1 MVKDTSYLPNNQKIP
16 FLTPTVKKFTA
27 WNVFLFLILI
37 LMVNVMFIFVTVYI
51 LHSGI
56 DKQLQHEIEKIV
68 TTLEVEDSVIN
79 IIDFSEF
86 NEPSFNTVSETSFF
100 LQIYDLTGNLLIAS
114 NNMNEFEQIPLE
126 FDIAMDDYTFMDVD
140 VGDNRLRT
148 GYISL
153 KNDDG
158 TTAAILQL
166 AAFENELRFIRSK
179 MIVFNLFLLP
189 GIILIVIVASI
200 FLAKKSFK
208 PINKIIETAGQ
219 ISAKRLTT
227 RIEYDADPN
236 DELGRLRD
244 TLNGLFNR
252 VESYV
257 NQLSQFT
264 DRASH
269 QLMNPLTAVKTELEF
284 ILKKDRSAEEYKQSL
299 TQLLI
304 QSDHMVKIVRTLLL
318 LSKQEDVNDTAK
330 SIFNLSRLIKSKVPA
345 KLNSHNIII
354 QVEKDIYIKGDQDK
368 FSMVLENLVDN
379 AVKYSPDSDVVNV
392 ILQSNDE
399 NIELIVEDYGIG
411 IDKNDK
417 EKIFQRFYRGK
428 NSEDMGIKG
437 YGLGL
442 SLVRTILLEM
452 EAIIRIED
460 NHPSGSRFII
470 TFKALNII

>member
-1 MVKDTSYLPNNQKIP
+1 
-16 FLTPTVKKFTA
+16 
-27 WNVFLFLILI
+27 
-37 LMVNVMFIFVTVYI
+37 MVNVMFIFVTVYI

-68 TTLEVEDSVIN
+68 ATLEVEDSVIN

-86 NEPSFNTVSETSFF
+86 NEPAFNTLSDASFF
-100 LQIYDLTGNLLIAS
+100 LQVYDLTGNLLISS

-318 LSKQEDVNDTAK
+318 LSKQEEVNDSSK
-330 SIFNLSRLIKSKVPA
+330 SIFNLSRLIKTKVPS
-345 KLNSHNIII
+345 KLNSHSIII

-392 ILQSNDE
+392 ILQSNDK
-399 NIELIVEDYGIG
+399 NIELFVEDYGIG

>member
-37 LMVNVMFIFVTVYI
+37 LLVNVIFIFITVYI

-56 DKQLQHEIEKIV
+56 DKHLQHEIENLV

-79 IIDFSEF
+79 IIDFSEL
-86 NEPSFNTVSETSFF
+86 NERSFNTVSDASFF
-100 LQIYDLTGNLLIAS
+100 LQIYDLSGNILISS
-114 NNMNEFEQIPLE
+114 NNMNEFGHIPFE
-126 FDIAMDDYTFMDVD
+126 FDITEDDYTFMDVG

-148 GYISL
+148 GFIHL

-158 TTAAILQL
+158 IVTAILQL
-166 AAFENELRFIRSK
+166 SAFENELRFIRNK

-189 GIILIVIVASI
+189 GIILIVIIASI

-208 PINKIIETAGQ
+208 PINKIIETAEQ
-219 ISAKRLTT
+219 ISAKSLTA

-244 TLNGLFNR
+244 TLNGLFDSI
-252 VESYV
+252 ESYV

-264 DRASH
+264 DQASH

-299 TQLLI
+299 KQLLI

-318 LSKQEDVNDTAK
+318 LSKQDKDKDSSKT
-330 SIFNLSRLIKSKVPA
+330 IFNLSKMIKSKVPA
-345 KLNSHNIII
+345 KLDSHSINI
-354 QVEKDIYIKGDQDK
+354 QVEEDIYIKGDQEK
-368 FSMVLENLVDN
+368 FLMVLENLVDN
-379 AVKYSPDSDVVNV
+379 AIKYSPGKDAVSVK
-392 ILQSNDE
+392 LQSNGE
-399 NIELIVEDYGIG
+399 YIELIVEDYGIG
-411 IDKNDK
+411 IDKNEKD
-417 EKIFQRFYRGK
+417 KIFERFYRSR
-428 NSEDMGIKG
+428 NSEEMGIKG

-442 SLVRTILLEM
+442 SLVKTILLEM
-452 EAIIRIED
+452 GAKIKIEE

-470 TFKALNII
+470 TIKALNII

>member
-37 LMVNVMFIFVTVYI
+37 LVVNVIFIFVTVYI

-79 IIDFSEF
+79 IIDFSEL
-86 NEPSFNTVSETSFF
+86 NERSFNTVSEASFF
-100 LQIYDLTGNLLIAS
+100 LQIYDLTGNILISS
-114 NNMNEFEQIPLE
+114 NNMNEFGQIPLE
-126 FDIAMDDYTFMDVD
+126 FDIAKDDYTFMDVG

-158 TTAAILQL
+158 TVAAILQL
-166 AAFENELRFIRSK
+166 AVFENEPRFIRNK

-189 GIILIVIVASI
+189 GIILIVIIASI
-200 FLAKKSFK
+200 FLAKKSFA
-208 PINKIIETAGQ
+208 PINKIIETAEQ

-244 TLNGLFNR
+244 TLNGLFDSI
-252 VESYV
+252 ESYV

-264 DRASH
+264 DQASH

-284 ILKKDRSAEEYKQSL
+284 ILKKDRSADEYKQSL
-299 TQLLI
+299 KQLLI

-318 LSKQEDVNDTAK
+318 LSKQEEVNDSSK
-330 SIFNLSRLIKSKVPA
+330 SIFNLSRMIKSKVPA
-345 KLNSHNIII
+345 KLNSHSINI
-354 QVEKDIYIKGDQDK
+354 QVEEDIYIKGDQEK

-379 AVKYSPDSDVVNV
+379 AVKYSPDNDVVNV

-411 IDKNDK
+411 IDKSDK
-417 EKIFQRFYRGK
+417 EKIFQRFYRSK
-428 NSEDMGIKG
+428 NSEDLGIKG

-452 EAIIRIED
+452 EAKIRIED

-470 TFKALNII
+470 TIKALNII

>member
-1 MVKDTSYLPNNQKIP
+1 LPNNQKIP
-16 FLTPTVKKFTA
+16 FLTPTVKKFTL
-27 WNVFLFLILI
+27 WNVFLFLIII
-37 LMVNVMFIFVTVYI
+37 LVVNVIFIFITVYI

-56 DKQLQHEIEKIV
+56 DKQLQHEIEKLV
-68 TTLEVEDSVIN
+68 ATLEVEDSVIN

-86 NEPSFNTVSETSFF
+86 NESSFNTVSDASFF
-100 LQIYDLTGNLLIAS
+100 LQIYDLTGNLLISS
-114 NNMNEFEQIPLE
+114 NNMNEFGQIPFE
-126 FDIAMDDYTFMDVD
+126 FDITMDDYTFMDIG

-153 KNDDG
+153 KNDGG
-158 TTAAILQL
+158 TVAAILQL

-189 GIILIVIVASI
+189 GIILIVIIASI

-219 ISAKRLTT
+219 ISAKSLTT

-244 TLNGLFNR
+244 TLNGLFDSI
-252 VESYV
+252 ESYV

-264 DRASH
+264 DQASH

-284 ILKKDRSAEEYKQSL
+284 ILKKDRSADEYKQSL
-299 TQLLI
+299 KQLLI

-318 LSKQEDVNDTAK
+318 LSKQESVNDSSK
-330 SIFNLSRLIKSKVPA
+330 SIFNLSKLIESKVPA
-345 KLNSHNIII
+345 MPDSHCINI
-354 QVEKDIYIKGDQDK
+354 QVEDDIYIKGDKDK
-368 FSMVLENLVDN
+368 FLMVLENLVDN
-379 AVKYSPDSDVVNV
+379 AVKYSPDNDVVNIV
-392 ILQSNDE
+392 LQSNDE
-399 NIELIVEDYGIG
+399 NIELIVEDFGIG
-411 IDKNDK
+411 IDRSDK
-417 EKIFQRFYRGK
+417 EKIFERFYRSK
-428 NSEDMGIKG
+428 NSEDLGIKG

-442 SLVRTILLEM
+442 SLVRTILLEI
-452 EAIIRIED
+452 EAKIRIED

-470 TFKALNII
+470 TIKALNII

>member
-1 MVKDTSYLPNNQKIP
+1 
-16 FLTPTVKKFTA
+16 
-27 WNVFLFLILI
+27 
-37 LMVNVMFIFVTVYI
+37 MVNVIFIFVTVYI

-56 DKQLQHEIEKIV
+56 DKQLQHEIEKLV
-68 TTLEVEDSVIN
+68 ATLEVEDSVIN
-79 IIDFSEF
+79 IIDFSEL
-86 NEPSFNTVSETSFF
+86 NEPSFNTVSDASFF
-100 LQIYDLTGNLLIAS
+100 LQIYDLTGNLLISS
-114 NNMNEFEQIPLE
+114 NNMNEFGQIPFE
-126 FDIAMDDYTFMDVD
+126 FDITMDDYTFMDIG

-158 TTAAILQL
+158 TVAAILQL

-189 GIILIVIVASI
+189 GIILIVIIASI

-252 VESYV
+252 IESYV

-304 QSDHMVKIVRTLLL
+304 QSDHMIKIVRTLLL
-318 LSKQEDVNDTAK
+318 LSKQEDVNDSSK
-330 SIFNLSRLIKSKVPA
+330 SIFNLSRLIKSTVPA
-345 KLNSHNIII
+345 KLNSHSINI
-354 QVEKDIYIKGDQDK
+354 QVEEDIYIKGDQEK
-368 FSMVLENLVDN
+368 FAMVLENLVDN
-379 AVKYSPDSDVVNV
+379 AIKYSPDNDVVNV
-392 ILQSNDE
+392 ALQSNDE
-399 NIELIVEDYGIG
+399 NIELIVEDFGIG
-411 IDKNDK
+411 IDGNDK
-417 EKIFQRFYRGK
+417 EKIFERFYRSK
-428 NSEDMGIKG
+428 NSEDLGIKG

-442 SLVRTILLEM
+442 SLVRTILHELE
-452 EAIIRIED
+452 AKIRIED

-470 TFKALNII
+470 TIKALNII

>member
-1 MVKDTSYLPNNQKIP
+1 MPNNQKTP
-16 FLTPTVKKFTA
+16 FLTPTIKKFTA
-27 WNVFLFLILI
+27 WNVFLFLIII
-37 LMVNVMFIFVTVYI
+37 LLVNVIFIFVTVYI

-56 DKQLQHEIEKIV
+56 DKHLKHEIEKV
-68 TTLEVEDSVIN
+68 VATLEIEDSVIN
-79 IIDFSEF
+79 IIDFSEL
-86 NEPSFNTVSETSFF
+86 NERSFNTVSEASFF
-100 LQIYDLTGNLLIAS
+100 LQIYDLTGNLLISS
-114 NNMNEFEQIPLE
+114 NNLNEFGQIPFE
-126 FDIAMDDYTFMDVD
+126 FDIAKDDYTFMDVG

-153 KNDDG
+153 KNNDG

-166 AAFENELRFIRSK
+166 SVFENEPRFIRNK
-179 MIVFNLFLLP
+179 MIIFNLFLLP
-189 GIILIVIVASI
+189 GIILIVIIASI

-208 PINKIIETAGQ
+208 PINTIIETAGQ

-244 TLNGLFNR
+244 TLNGLFDR
-252 VESYV
+252 IESHV

-264 DRASH
+264 DQASH

-284 ILKKDRSAEEYKQSL
+284 ILKKDRSADEYKQSL
-299 TQLLI
+299 QQLLI

-318 LSKQEDVNDTAK
+318 LSKQEEVQDSSK
-330 SIFNLSRLIKSKVPA
+330 SIFNLSKMIKSKVPA
-345 KLNSHNIII
+345 KLNSHSISI
-354 QVEKDIYIKGDQDK
+354 QVEEDIYIKGDQEK
-368 FSMVLENLVDN
+368 FLMVVENLVDN
-379 AVKYSPDSDVVNV
+379 AVKYSPDNDAVNV

-411 IDKNDK
+411 IDKSDK
-417 EKIFQRFYRGK
+417 EKIFQRFYRSK
-428 NSEDMGIKG
+428 NSEEMGIKG

-452 EAIIRIED
+452 EAKIRIED

-470 TFKALNII
+470 TIKALNII